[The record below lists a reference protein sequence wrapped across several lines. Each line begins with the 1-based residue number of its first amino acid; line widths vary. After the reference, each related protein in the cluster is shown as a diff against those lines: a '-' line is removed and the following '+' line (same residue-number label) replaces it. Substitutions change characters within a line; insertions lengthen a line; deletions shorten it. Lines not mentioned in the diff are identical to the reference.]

1 MGGAS
6 PEERLLA
13 EASSAGVVFAAM
25 LVATVAGQLVGMA
38 ADAAMASRSFWI
50 PIGSSVV
57 FEGIAG
63 ARVAASRWGRP
74 LTIRESGRVSLMYS
88 LAWVGITA
96 PLAVWV
102 RLSRGPGSAVSGSLP
117 GPMWTLA
124 GLTLALGALV
134 AATLLRWA
142 VLVASAP
149 RTR

>member
-6 PEERLLA
+6 PEDRLSA

-38 ADAAMASRSFWI
+38 VDAAMGSRSFWV

-74 LTIRESGRVSLMYS
+74 LTVRESWRVSLMYS
-88 LAWVGITA
+88 LAWLAITA

-102 RLSRGPGSAVSGSLP
+102 CLSRGPVSGSLP
-117 GPMWTLA
+117 GPMWTLG
-124 GLTLALGALV
+124 GLALALGALV